1 MSYYMIVTLGQGFLY
16 LLSIASST
24 STRSEDKVKFLTVPP
39 LYANTC
45 CKPMQGMVHRRQ
57 PADRGILQAMFTNK
71 SDENP
76 KILTDVIV
84 RNSGVCGKIFPAPYG
99 KRGMEIYR
107 ERGAFQISFPVCQNG
122 MLWFFIFE
130 FHDRT
135 FPENKFLFRNV

>member
-84 RNSGVCGKIFPAPYG
+84 RNSGVCGKIFPAPYWE
-99 KRGMEIYR
+99 KRYGNLQ
-107 ERGAFQISFPVCQNG
+107 GAWGFPN
-122 MLWFFIFE
+122 IFSRLSKWDVMI
-130 FHDRT
+130 FY
-135 FPENKFLFRNV
+135 F

>member
-57 PADRGILQAMFTNK
+57 PADRGIFSLQ
-71 SDENP
+71 
-76 KILTDVIV
+76 
-84 RNSGVCGKIFPAPYG
+84 
-99 KRGMEIYR
+99 
-107 ERGAFQISFPVCQNG
+107 
-122 MLWFFIFE
+122 
-130 FHDRT
+130 
-135 FPENKFLFRNV
+135 

>member
-107 ERGAFQISFPVCQNG
+107 ERGGFPN
-122 MLWFFIFE
+122 IFSRLSKWDVMI
-130 FHDRT
+130 FY
-135 FPENKFLFRNV
+135 F